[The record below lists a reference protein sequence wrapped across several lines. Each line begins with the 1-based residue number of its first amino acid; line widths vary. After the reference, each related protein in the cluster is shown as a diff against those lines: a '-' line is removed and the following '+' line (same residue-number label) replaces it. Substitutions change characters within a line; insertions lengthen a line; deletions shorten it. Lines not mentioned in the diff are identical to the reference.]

1 MKVLSH
7 VRLFATPWTAA
18 DQAPLPMGFSRQE
31 YWSGLSLPSLAAL
44 PSRSQLMLTRR
55 IHSRGKVESYS
66 LCRES
71 EIETWKKKMVQ
82 LASELLWYSNQNLA
96 LPHLGEI

>member
-1 MKVLSH
+1 MKVKVLSR
-7 VRLFATPWTAA
+7 VRLVATPWTAA
-18 DQAPLPMGFSRQE
+18 DQAPLPVGFSRQE
-31 YWSGLSLPSLAAL
+31 YGSGLPLPSPAAL

-71 EIETWKKKMVQ
+71 EIETWEKNGSV
-82 LASELLWYSNQNLA
+82 SFRA
-96 LPHLGEI
+96 LVV